1 MKTGEI
7 SRYFKRSTSFKKQS
21 TNKTKN
27 TALEGSP
34 QTTWVFINI
43 VLRVLM

>member
-7 SRYFKRSTSFKKQS
+7 ADISREVPHLRNKS